1 MVVGT
6 LPPPVLIPVSEEIS
20 MRIEKQPVVLTF
32 IRLDIAAR
40 QLGAQSKRQF
50 VADLRTLTP
59 GERREVAD
67 LVTQEG

>member
-1 MVVGT
+1 M
-6 LPPPVLIPVSEEIS
+6 L
-20 MRIEKQPVVLTF
+20 IEKQPVVLNF
-32 IRLDIAAR
+32 IRLDVAAR

-67 LVTQEG
+67 LVTQEGW